1 MEKRINRL
9 INKSFKKTLLD
20 QPVPN
25 KKVKFSLRGNKSK
38 LETIKLPEP
47 IKPTQYEPPKPI
59 PKPRVKSKKPV
70 PLPRLKPVPLP
81 IRRPLPLQ
89 RRGSLPR
96 RKPSS
101 RPRPKASKPID
112 MKVKRLI
119 DEITPYYKPEAI
131 KQFNKILK
139 GEKSPRINIIKR
151 RQALK
156 NRVKSFEVSLI
167 ERKDPSKQLY
177 FTTPGVAEEL
187 EDILNRDGGMKAQVT
202 LHVIFKKKKI
212 EYREDG
218 QAEEVFEYKDAYF
231 NSNAFTIINE
241 YQIIDALDKAAEEIN
256 NKIAVWL
263 SEGSGWTIV
272 EIRSHFVNIVK
283 YLPLRGNSYI
293 SSPKEL
299 RNSMCGLINLKNI
312 DNECFRWC
320 HNRHLNPRKKDPQR
334 ITQSDRESVK
344 SLDYSGI
351 TFPVTINQINRIEK
365 QNKININL
373 FGYDTEKKS
382 VYPIRIS
389 EESYDDHLE
398 LLYLEGKNELG
409 EETTHYIYIK
419 DVNKLLFTFTKH
431 KGKKHFCMRCLQ
443 CFYSNESLAK
453 HRVYCIAINGVQ
465 AIELP
470 QKYID
475 KNGVERTPCVYFKN
489 HHKTLPVPFGIY
501 ADFEA
506 NTEKVADLE
515 ANTEKSD
522 SKSYTEKY
530 QKHTACSF
538 GYKVVCHYDKK
549 YSGDVVIYRG
559 EDCIQKFMK
568 CMFEEVKNCQSIIR
582 DNFNKPLKMTKK
594 DEKAFTKAKRC
605 HICEKKYTEDDVPVR
620 DHCHITGKYR
630 GSAHQTCNLKLQI
643 SAEKIKIP
651 VVFHNLKGYDSHFI
665 MNELGELI
673 KKSEDIPDNVY
684 IENKEGKMVKDESV
698 SRISVSVIAQ
708 NAEKYMAFYVG
719 KHLSFIDSFA
729 FMSSSLDE
737 LAGNLEDRDF
747 IYIKDYFTDPVQ
759 FNLMKRKGV
768 YPYDYMDSFS
778 KFNDTELP
786 QIEDFYSLLK
796 GENISEDDYK
806 HAKDVWN
813 TFNLQNMGEYHD
825 LYLQT
830 DILLL
835 TDVYENFRK
844 TCMTYYGLDPLH
856 YITSPSLAWDAMLKM
871 TGINLELI
879 TDIDMQLFIEKGLR
893 GGISDIAHRHAKA
906 NNKYIKN
913 YDPDKLIS
921 YIMYLDANNL
931 YGWAMS
937 KPLPYRNF
945 RWVNADSVI
954 PKKKGVGHIY
964 EVDLEYPKELHDL
977 HNDYPCAPEKIKVT
991 DDMLSDYCREIKNKF
1006 KIRSGNVYKLIPTL
1020 REKKNYVLHEENL
1033 KLYLSLGLKLKKIH
1047 RVLEFS
1053 EKPWLKEYIDFNTE
1067 KRKNAKNAFE
1077 EDFFKLMN
1085 NSVFGKTMENVRKR
1099 SNIYLETDPDHFL
1112 RQTAKP
1118 TYVSHKIFHENLV
1131 ALHMKKNLL
1140 LLDKPSYVGMCIL
1153 DLSKVLMY
1161 DFHYNFIKAKYGD
1174 RARLLFTD
1182 TDSLCYHIITDDVY
1196 EDLYNHKDMFDNSKY
1211 SKSSKFYFDKNKL
1224 VIGKMKDETKGNPIA
1239 DFLGLKSKMYSYT
1252 VELPK
1257 DKIKNVKKAK
1267 GIAKNIIKR
1276 DIDHKD
1282 YLSVLQNN
1290 TIKKHKMKTIR
1301 SNYHEVSSYEIHK
1314 ISLSCYDDKR
1324 YILDDGITSYAYGHV
1339 KIDKVS
1345 NII

>member
-9 INKSFKKTLLD
+9 RNKSFEKTLLD

-47 IKPTQYEPPKPI
+47 LKPIKYTPPKPT
-59 PKPRVKSKKPV
+59 PKPRSKKPV

-81 IRRPLPLQ
+81 RRRPVPLT

-96 RKPSS
+96 
-101 RPRPKASKPID
+101 PKAPKPID

-131 KQFNKILK
+131 EQFSKILK
-139 GEKSPRINIIKR
+139 DKKSLRVNIVKK
-151 RQALK
+151 RQALR
-156 NRVKSFEVSLI
+156 NRVKSFEVVTI
-167 ERKDPSKQLY
+167 EPKDPHKQLY
-177 FTTPGVAEEL
+177 YTTPGVAEEL

-202 LHVIFKKKKI
+202 LHVLFKKKKI
-212 EYREDG
+212 EYRDDG

-231 NSNAFTIINE
+231 NSTAFTILNE
-241 YQIIDALDKAAEEIN
+241 YQIIEALDKAAEEIN
-256 NKIAVWL
+256 NKIAFWL

-272 EIRSHFVNIVK
+272 EIRSHYVNIVK
-283 YLPLRGNSYI
+283 YLPLRGSSYI
-293 SSPKEL
+293 PSPKEL
-299 RNSMCGLINLKNI
+299 RNSMCGLINPKNK

-320 HNRHLNPRKKDPQR
+320 HNRHLNPRKVHPER
-334 ITQSDRESVK
+334 ITKEDRESVK
-344 SLDYSGI
+344 SLDDSGI

-365 QNKININL
+365 QNKINIYL
-373 FGYDTEKKS
+373 FGYDTVKKRP
-382 VYPIRIS
+382 YPIYPS
-389 EESYDDHLE
+389 PENYDDNLN
-398 LLYLEGKNELG
+398 LLYIEGKNELG
-409 EETTHYIYIK
+409 EETTHYVLIE
-419 DVNKLLFTFTKH
+419 DFSKLNSKFTKH

-453 HRVYCIAINGVQ
+453 HRVYCLAINGVQ
-465 AIELP
+465 AIDLP
-470 QKYID
+470 QKYTD

-489 HHKTLPVPFGIY
+489 HHKSLPVPFGIY
-501 ADFEA
+501 ADFECT
-506 NTEKVADLE
+506 TEKISGCQPPPMKKPKKGRPPE
-515 ANTEKSD
+515 ER
-522 SKSYTEKY
+522 SYTEKY

-538 GYKVVCHYDKK
+538 GYKVVCHYDEK
-549 YSGDVVIYRG
+549 YSEDVVIYRG

-605 HICEKKYTEDDVPVR
+605 HICEKKYTDDDVPVR
-620 DHCHITGKYR
+620 DHCHVTGKYR

-651 VVFHNLKGYDSHFI
+651 VIFHNLKGYDSHFI
-665 MNELGELI
+665 INELGELI
-673 KKSEDIPDNVY
+673 KKEEKIPDNVY
-684 IENKEGKMVKDESV
+684 IMNKEGKMVKDESV

-708 NAEKYMAFYVG
+708 NAEKYMAFYIG

-729 FMSSSLDE
+729 FMSSSLDK

-747 IYIKDYFTDPVQ
+747 IYTKDYFTDLVQ

-786 QIEDFYSLLK
+786 KREDFYSLLTDN
-796 GENISEDDYK
+796 NISEDDYS

-825 LYLQT
+825 LYLKT

-835 TDVYENFRK
+835 TDVFENFRK
-844 TCMTYYGLDPLH
+844 TCLTYYKLDPLH
-856 YITSPSLAWDAMLKM
+856 YITSPGLAWDAMLKM

-893 GGISDIAHRHAKA
+893 GGISYIAHRHATA
-906 NNKYIKN
+906 NNKYMKN
-913 YDPDKLIS
+913 FDLDKLIS

-937 KPLPYRNF
+937 QPLPYRNF
-945 RWVNADSVI
+945 RWVESNNVI
-954 PKKKGVGHIY
+954 PKRKGIGHIY
-964 EVDLEYPKELHDL
+964 EVDLEYPEELHDL

-1006 KIRSGNVYKLIPTL
+1006 KISSGNVNKLIPTL
-1020 REKKNYVLHEENL
+1020 NDKKNYVLHEENL

-1053 EKPWLKEYIDFNTE
+1053 EKPWLKQYIDFNTE
-1067 KRKNAKNAFE
+1067 KRKHAKNAFE
-1077 EDFFKLMN
+1077 KDFFKLMN
-1085 NSVFGKTMENVRKR
+1085 NSVFGKTMENIRKR
-1099 SNIYLETDPDHFL
+1099 SNIKLETDPDHFL

-1118 TYVSHKIFHENLV
+1118 TFVSCKIFHENLV
-1131 ALHMKKNLL
+1131 AVHMKKSFLK
-1140 LLDKPSYVGMCIL
+1140 LDKPSYVGMCIL

-1161 DFHYNFIKAKYGD
+1161 DFHYNFIKAKYGE
-1174 RARLLFTD
+1174 RAKLLFTD
-1182 TDSLCYHIITDDVY
+1182 TDSLCYIIITDDVY
-1196 EDLYNHKDMFDNSKY
+1196 EDLYNHKDMFDNSDY
-1211 SKSSKFYFDKNKL
+1211 SKSSKFYFDENKK
-1224 VIGKMKDETKGNPIA
+1224 VIGKFKDEAAGNPITSFA
-1239 DFLGLKSKMYSYT
+1239 GLKSKMYSYE
-1252 VELPK
+1252 VELP
-1257 DKIKNVKKAK
+1257 DGEIKNNKACK
-1267 GIAKNIIKR
+1267 GISKNVVKR

-1282 YLSVLQNN
+1282 YLSTLQNK
-1290 TIKKHKMKTIR
+1290 TIQNHKMKTIR
-1301 SNYHEVSSYEIHK
+1301 SNYHEVSSYEINK

-1339 KIDKVS
+1339 KINK
-1345 NII
+1345 N